1 MASGYRIEQDRK
13 FVLWEGTRSWLC
25 PPSGTETNIV
35 SIMLYTDVDTVVKK
49 KTHDQEQWTT
59 RTLQLELLKE
69 NEN

>member
-13 FVLWEGTRSWLC
+13 FVLREGTRSWLC

-49 KTHDQEQWTT
+49 KKPMTRNSA